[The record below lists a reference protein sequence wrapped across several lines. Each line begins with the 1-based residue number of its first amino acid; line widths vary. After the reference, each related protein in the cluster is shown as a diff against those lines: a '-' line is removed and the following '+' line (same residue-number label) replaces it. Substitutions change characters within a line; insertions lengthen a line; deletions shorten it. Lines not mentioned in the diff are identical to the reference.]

1 MRVKRMLT
9 LLLALAMALSLAACG
24 GGSGEGTG
32 SAGLDL
38 EAASWEEVV
47 EAARGTTVTF
57 YGWGGDENRNNWLN
71 SAVADYVSERYDI
84 TLEVV
89 GMNIED
95 ILAKLAGEKEAGTE
109 AGSIDM
115 IWINGENF

>member
-1 MRVKRMLT
+1 MRVKRTLT
-9 LLLALAMALSLAACG
+9 LLLALAMVLSLAAC

-38 EAASWEEVV
+38 EAASWAEIV

-57 YGWGGDENRNNWLN
+57 YGWGGDENRNNGLN

-115 IWINGENF
+115 I